1 MTLID
6 KLLATGGTTL
16 LDVAPLVAVLV
27 FYQLAILRRRL
38 VNPRRVLLGLVYVI
52 VGLTFFLVGLEEA
65 LFPLGKSMAGQLS
78 EPAVHAP
85 SPGAWRDFGLIYAF
99 AATIGFALTLAEPAL
114 IAVALKAETVSGGA
128 IPSFGLRV
136 AVALGVAIGVTVG
149 CLRIILGAPIPLV
162 VLGAYAIIAF
172 QTFTAPR
179 LILSLA
185 YDVGIVTTSTVTVPV
200 VTALGLGLAAS
211 VPGRSPLLD
220 GFGLIAFAS
229 LFPIMTVMAYAWLA
243 RYRGGGRAGGK
254 RRGEP

>member
-1 MTLID
+1 MALIES
-6 KLLATGGTTL
+6 LLATGGTTL
-16 LDVAPLVAVLV
+16 LDVTPLVAVLV
-27 FYQLAILRRRL
+27 FYQRVVLRRRL
-38 VNPRRVLLGLVYVI
+38 VNPRRVLLGLLYVV

-65 LFPLGKSMAGQLS
+65 LFPLGKSMAGQLA
-78 EPAVHAP
+78 EPAVLARAP
-85 SPGAWRDFGLIYAF
+85 GGWRDFGLIYAF

-149 CLRIILGAPIPLV
+149 CLRIILGVPIPLV
-162 VLGAYAIIAF
+162 VLAAYAVIAF
-172 QTFTAPR
+172 QTFTAPK

-200 VTALGLGLAAS
+200 VTALGLGLAGR
-211 VPGRSPLLD
+211 VPGRDPLVD

-243 RYRGGGRAGGK
+243 QHWGAERRAGK
-254 RRGEP
+254 RREEP